1 MVRACILIRVVP
13 KRARDVFN
21 DIRMIGGV
29 KKVMMVYGRFDVVA
43 LLEMDDIDGIVNITK
58 KINSIEGARRTETLV
73 EA

>member
-29 KKVMMVYGRFDVVA
+29 KKVMMVYGRFDIVA
-43 LLEMDDIDGIVNITK
+43 LLEMDDIDGIV
-58 KINSIEGARRTETLV
+58 
-73 EA
+73 